1 MVGRKRAVEARQA
14 HRQIEA
20 EAVDANALGPVAQ
33 RVHRKR
39 DVVRVREVDRVAAA
53 GRVFQFTGVLLL
65 AAVERKVVEPAP
77 THARARVAAF
87 ARVVEHHV
95 HDHFEPGFVQRA
107 HHHDHF
113 VAHGVRALFLRGA
126 CGVARFGC
134 EETERR
140 VTPVVRPAVLLQ
152 KDLGLF
158 GHDRQQLDRRD
169 AQTLQVRK
177 RGGMRQARVCAA
189 QFLGQPR
196 RVRGE
201 PLHMQLVDHR
211 LAPWHMRVR
220 GVGVVLGHI
229 TVVDRDRHRHFAQRI
244 QPVHRTPRRSLHMAF
259 GVDLTLV
266 RERGR
271 VQAHPALH
279 ALRIRVDQKLIRVEP
294 QPMFRVPRALST
306 VAVMHAVPRLRQV
319 QIPQAVIR
327 TVHTE
332 QGLAHAQSA
341 HHTRADPVLLH
352 RLNELRAVGIIVDPH
367 GVVVERARHVERLQY
382 TEPKLFGGL

>member
-1 MVGRKRAVEARQA
+1 MLCVYVKSIVLPQPVVSLVGRERAVEARQA
-14 HRQIEA
+14 HRQVEA

-177 RGGMRQARVCAA
+177 RGGVRQARVCAA

-259 GVDLTLV
+259 GVGSPSCSMAHAGA
-266 RERGR
+266 RGR
-271 VQAHPALH
+271 RRAWSHHGRRSRSTSALCPANPAGSSHPTPIPTH
-279 ALRIRVDQKLIRVEP
+279 GLRRR
-294 QPMFRVPRALST
+294 S
-306 VAVMHAVPRLRQV
+306 
-319 QIPQAVIR
+319 
-327 TVHTE
+327 
-332 QGLAHAQSA
+332 
-341 HHTRADPVLLH
+341 HTRTRTRPGPGASGPPRPSH
-352 RLNELRAVGIIVDPH
+352 TGRSKS
-367 GVVVERARHVERLQY
+367 Y
-382 TEPKLFGGL
+382 TG